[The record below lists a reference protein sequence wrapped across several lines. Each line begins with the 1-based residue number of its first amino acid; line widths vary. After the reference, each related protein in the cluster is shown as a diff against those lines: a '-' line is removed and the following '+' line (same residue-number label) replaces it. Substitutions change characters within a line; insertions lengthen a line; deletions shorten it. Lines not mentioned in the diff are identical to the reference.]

1 MAKIS
6 QETINRVWESRV
18 FTDVKRRKKR
28 DENQK
33 TIFEEMKELRKRSS
47 KN

>member
-18 FTDVKRRKKR
+18 FTDVKRQKNKNK
-28 DENQK
+28 NQK
-33 TIFEEMKELRKRSS
+33 TIFEEMEEKNKRSG